1 MIKKETLI
9 NNKLKI
15 FLINC
20 FIILFSLS
28 CDETEPTSVTNPE
41 LTYNITIQSQV
52 RNCELVACLDDVS
65 NEAYGTNVSCENEC
79 EDYHLYFQ
87 IKLLDSDSNPVENA
101 TLVIE
106 ECPTL
111 PEEVS
116 CSGEITTAS
125 FASFTGDNTTN
136 TEGII
141 EGYWRDENEAG
152 DFIITATYEDEY
164 SNSSVATYPIFIR
177 PMGEL
182 VDLLSVTVDA
192 AEGVIEDNIYFIND
206 EAESDSTNYAIS
218 IDARIIGDG
227 VAIENAPVYFS
238 LINDAVTS
246 APAPGFLDNASGLTD
261 ADGKCSATV
270 NILDNTIPTKD
281 SLMVLV
287 TVLDTEIDS
296 IMAQDTSKV
305 LIYTNSYYKLEQTD
319 ELLVQIQNPFDD
331 ITNSYET
338 QFSVKVISKTG
349 ARMPGVGVNF
359 NATTP
364 GVGSFDTNEAV
375 TDTTSGALG
384 DPAVVYFNVNPD
396 EVETESDIVE
406 VNFEISIADNNLLP
420 DSHPLYAAEAR
431 TVTYSMSGNTDPE
444 QDVAQFNFNPNINF
458 SPHQTGLQTTFSVI
472 ALDEF
477 GAPVQDA
484 TVYFSLD
491 NGTGNSNGWISDYTV
506 QTCCENNS
514 DNDGEEEGDGG
525 AETDG
530 GIGDGGGDDS
540 DASNSSDSNE
550 PGIATVT
557 YQNISGGSETLYA
570 SVRDPLNFTNI
581 IAQDEILINTMNACP
596 DCEEALTL
604 KASHLTLS
612 ENQSST
618 NIYAF
623 YTDSTGTPPPTGEFL
638 TFSALK
644 PKYCSEGECSGEEN
658 SENECLDCGGQWDE
672 GSSEK
677 VHVGGLSD
685 ENAIFVN
692 GYVSEMPSN
701 IFPNF
706 DYCLDYSGENNDE
719 ACFDCGGV
727 FNEDTHICS
736 RDSSLI
742 YATTKFS
749 MGNTVG
755 LVSIEAEYGDFTGD
769 EAESIEILLTNTQAT
784 SIDFLDNEITKIY
797 VQGGGQNTSAEIEIS
812 IKDGNGNI
820 VNNCYTTKFELGFD
834 AILKGVTFNGDSSEP
849 QYIESEDGFPSVVIQ
864 SGQSP
869 ANVSITATL
878 YDGCNLDTSNPDD
891 LVAIASDWTD
901 QIVVSSGAPSFGLI
915 GYTFFEAENI
925 GGGITQM
932 PVSLMLWDTWGNEV
946 PDDIGIYFSL
956 DPPDLAYII
965 SNAYTNNLSPTTQD
979 STKGVAWTTVQYN
992 AAQLFQFPAIT
1003 ASVTG
1008 NACFDDENNLTSDPY
1023 DECLEL
1029 GNDWLT
1035 NIPLTF
1041 SSTDN
1046 TVAYQNVCVDCTL
1059 SLVALDDIV
1068 HDYECA
1074 NPDNKIRFRAQLLD
1088 SYGVPVEGARIQLQT
1103 LGSQGNPLIEA
1114 QVLQNT
1120 VFGCFNDQ
1128 LGGTPGEYDVG
1139 TDILIGEEPDYTLGE
1154 CKADEVNSCFFDI
1167 NGNGQYD
1174 SFPSDEPI
1182 VELTQGECLNTEAMA
1197 CYVDANDNDE
1207 LDDGENDPIPGATEE
1222 NCNGYGGIWGTLQ
1235 NYTWGIT
1242 QESENEWGVTQTE
1255 ITLED
1260 EMWIED
1266 VAPYTDVTT
1275 NEYGYKYFRVDFSE
1289 QECIRT
1295 SVDPDVWTC
1304 STPAVSAL
1312 LLDPNSVS
1320 SDDINIIMNK
1330 TCP

>member
-1 MIKKETLI
+1 M
-9 NNKLKI
+9 NNRQISRKNMFGI
-15 FLINC
+15 SFISI

-28 CDETEPTSVTNPE
+28 CDETEPTA
-41 LTYNITIQSQV
+41 LTTPNIDYFLTINSQV
-52 RNCELVACLDDVS
+52 RNCGSVPCIDDVN
-65 NEAYGTNVSCENEC
+65 NEAYGVGVSCSSEC
-79 EDYHLYFQ
+79 EDYHLYLQ
-87 IKLLDSDSNPVENA
+87 IKLLDSDNNPVENA
-101 TLVIE
+101 VLVVE
-106 ECPTL
+106 ECPTSD
-111 PEEVS
+111 EGTN
-116 CSGEITTAS
+116 CTGEITSANFVS
-125 FASFTGDNTTN
+125 FAGNNTTN
-136 TEGII
+136 NQGIV
-141 EGYWRDENEAG
+141 EGYWKDENETG

-164 SNSSVATYPIFIR
+164 SNSAEVSYPIYIR

-182 VDLLSVTVDA
+182 VNLLSVSIDA
-192 AEGVIEDNIYFIND
+192 QDGVIEDDIYFIDD
-206 EAESDSTNYAIS
+206 ETESDSTNYAIN
-218 IDARIIGDG
+218 IDATVIGEG
-227 VAIENAPVYFS
+227 IAIQNAPVNFS
-238 LINDAVTS
+238 LLNDS
-246 APAPGFLDNASGLTD
+246 APGFLDDSNGLTD
-261 ADGKCSATV
+261 ENGKCSATI
-270 NILDNTIPTKD
+270 NILDNAVSTKD
-281 SLMVLV
+281 SLVILV
-287 TVLDTEIDS
+287 SVLDTEIDS

-331 ITNSYET
+331 ATNSYET
-338 QFSVKVISKTG
+338 KFSVKVISKTG

-359 NATTP
+359 NATTS

-375 TDTTSGALG
+375 TDTTNGSLG
-384 DPAVVYFNVNPD
+384 DPAIVYFSVNPD
-396 EVETESDIVE
+396 EVETEDDIVE
-406 VNFEISIADNNLLP
+406 VDFEISIADNNLLP
-420 DSHPLYAAEAR
+420 ESHPLYLVD
-431 TVTYSMSGNTDPE
+431 THKVTYSMSGNTDPE
-444 QDVAQFNFNPNINF
+444 QDVSQFNFNPNISS
-458 SPHQTGLQTTFSVI
+458 SPHQIGLQTTFSVI

-491 NGTGNSNGWISDYTV
+491 NGSGNSNGWISHYTV

-514 DNDGEEEGDGG
+514 DDNEETESDGG

-540 DASNSSDSNE
+540 DTNNSSDNNE

-557 YQNISGGSETLYA
+557 YQNISGGSEILYA

-596 DCEEALTL
+596 DCEETLTL
-604 KASHLTLS
+604 KASYLTLS
-612 ENQSST
+612 ENQEST

-623 YTDSTGTPPPTGEFL
+623 YVDSTGTPPSTGEFL
-638 TFSALK
+638 AFSALK

-672 GSSEK
+672 GSDEK
-677 VHVGGLSD
+677 IHVGGLSD
-685 ENAIFVN
+685 ENAIFID
-692 GYVSEMPSN
+692 GLVSEMPSN
-701 IFPNF
+701 IFPSF
-706 DYCLDYSGENNDE
+706 DYCLGYSGENNSD

-727 FNEDTHICS
+727 FDEITYSCS
-736 RDSSLI
+736 RDSSLV

-749 MGNTVG
+749 MGNTMG

-769 EAESIEILLTNTQAT
+769 EAESIEILLTNTEAT

-820 VNNCYTTKFELGFD
+820 VNNCYTTKFDLGFD
-834 AILKGVTFNGDSSEP
+834 AILKGVTFNGESSAP
-849 QYIESEDGFPSVVIQ
+849 QYVESEDGFPSVVIQ

-878 YDGCNLDTSNPDD
+878 YDGCNLDTSNTDD
-891 LVAIASDWTD
+891 LVEIASDWTD

-925 GGGITQM
+925 SGGITQM

-979 STKGVAWTTVQYN
+979 STQGVAWTTVQYN
-992 AAQLFQFPAIT
+992 AAQLFQFPAIN

-1008 NACFDDENNLTSDPY
+1008 NACFDQASNLTNDPY
-1023 DECLEL
+1023 DECIEL
-1029 GNDWLT
+1029 GNDWVT

-1046 TVAYQNVCVDCTL
+1046 TVAYQNVCVECTL
-1059 SLVALDDIV
+1059 SLVALDDIQ
-1068 HDYECA
+1068 HDYECNNA
-1074 NPDNKIRFRAQLLD
+1074 DNKIRFRAQLLD
-1088 SYGVPVEGARIQLQT
+1088 SYGVPVEGARLQLQT
-1103 LGSQGNPLIEA
+1103 LGSQGNPFIEA

-1128 LGGTPGEYDVG
+1128 LGGTSEEYDEG
-1139 TDILIGEEPDYTLGE
+1139 TDILIGEEPDYTLGQ
-1154 CKADEVNSCFFDI
+1154 CKADEIKSCFFDM
-1167 NGNGQYD
+1167 NGNDQYD
-1174 SFPSDEPI
+1174 SSPNEEPI
-1182 VELTQGECLNTEAMA
+1182 VELTEDECVNTPAMG
-1197 CYVDANDNDE
+1197 CYSDNGDVDGE
-1207 LDDGENDPIPGATEE
+1207 LDNNDSIISSIDNEEDCNDWGLWGSLEN
-1222 NCNGYGGIWGTLQ
+1222 YK
-1235 NYTWGIT
+1235 WGIT
-1242 QESENEWGVTQTE
+1242 EESENEWGVTQTE

-1260 EMWIED
+1260 EMWIAD

-1289 QECIRT
+1289 QECIQT
-1295 SVDPDVWTC
+1295 TFGPPDAYTC
-1304 STPAVSAL
+1304 STPGVSVL
-1312 LLDPNSVS
+1312 LLDPNSVV
-1320 SDDINIIMNK
+1320 SDEININLNK
-1330 TCP
+1330 TCPGN